1 MRNEEPNAEPAQAS
15 GPGPYEGWE
24 GRVGRTFAGSD
35 PWWQEP
41 ARPPEGSPNIVVVLV
56 DDLGYADLGCYGSE
70 IDTPNIDR
78 MAAEGLRYLNFH
90 VNPMCSPT
98 RASLLTGLNHHDV
111 GVGHV
116 CHSDPG
122 FPGYTAELTEHCA
135 TIAEILRDGGY
146 ATFMVGK
153 WHLCKDSNLV
163 GPRHSWPLQRGFD
176 RYYGILDGF
185 TNFHHPHRVIRDN
198 SVVSTDRYPDGYYF
212 TDDITDEAIS
222 MVREQKAARPDQP
235 FFLYLAHGAVH
246 APLQA
251 KDADIAKYRGA
262 YEAGWDE
269 IRVRRYRRQIE
280 LGVVD
285 PDTRLP
291 PRNAEEGNDVTPWDD
306 LEPKQQELFARYM
319 EVFAAMVDNV
329 DQNFGRLRAAL
340 EEMGQWDN
348 TLVLF
353 TSDNGASRE
362 GEDTGCS
369 QYFEILSPTQGSI
382 DTDHDRLD
390 LIGGPQTLA
399 HYPRG
404 WAMAGNTPFRLYKC
418 NTHAGGHQVAMI
430 SSWPERLA
438 DPGGFRR
445 QYLHITDVLPT
456 VLDIVGL
463 ASPQERNGLATKQPL
478 AGSSFAATF
487 TDPDAAESH
496 TEQYYEQQGHRGF
509 YRQGW
514 EAVTLHRPMT
524 PFGDHEWELYNLAAD
539 PTETD
544 DRSEAEP
551 ELRRELA
558 EAWEEAAHRYQVYP
572 LEEGSFLKFTQRP
585 PSESVYEAPVRITPS
600 TETLERYRSMKL
612 IAARSFTVDVVFDYA
627 PGDAG
632 MLVAHGDQGGGYALY
647 IEDSE
652 LVYAHNGY
660 GHMRLLAA
668 GRPAE
673 GRRTVRLDYTIT
685 DGFAWDLR
693 VLVDGVETAADN
705 GFTGMWTMAPFEG
718 IDVGID
724 RRSPVSWD
732 IYERHGPFPY
742 SNDIESVTYT
752 PGALGRMAAANT
764 VEILRKM
771 GSRFE

>member
-1 MRNEEPNAEPAQAS
+1 MSSTLGTDPTTP
-15 GPGPYEGWE
+15 PGAYQGWE
-24 GRVGRTFAGSD
+24 GRVGRTMAGSD
-35 PWWQEP
+35 PWWAEA
-41 ARPPEGSPNIVVVLV
+41 ARAPEGAPNIVVVLV
-56 DDLGYADLGCYGSE
+56 DDLGFADLGCYGSE
-70 IDTPNIDR
+70 IDTPHIDR

-135 TIAEILRDGGY
+135 TMAEILQAAGY
-146 ATFMVGK
+146 ATLMVGK

-176 RYYGILDGF
+176 HYYGILDGF
-185 TNFHHPHRVIRDN
+185 TNFHHPHRLIRDN
-198 SVVSTDRYPDGYYF
+198 SVVRTDRYPDDYYF
-212 TDDITDEAIS
+212 TDDITDEAIA

-251 KDADIAKYRGA
+251 KEADMTKYRGA
-262 YEAGWDE
+262 YNAGWDE
-269 IRVRRYRRQIE
+269 IRDRRYRRQIE
-280 LGVVD
+280 LGIVD
-285 PDTRLP
+285 AGTTLA
-291 PRNAEEGNDVTPWDD
+291 PRNTEEGNDVTPWDE
-306 LEPKQQELFARYM
+306 LSPVQQEVFARYM

-329 DQNFGRLRAAL
+329 DQNFGRLRGAL
-340 EEMGQWDN
+340 EDLGEWDN

-369 QYFEILSPTQGSI
+369 QYFEILSPTTG
-382 DTDHDRLD
+382 DVAVDHARLD
-390 LIGGPQTLA
+390 LLGGPQTLA

-430 SSWPERLA
+430 SSWPDGLA
-438 DPGGFRR
+438 DPGGLRR

-456 VLDIVGL
+456 VLDVVGL
-463 ASPQERNGLATKQPL
+463 PAPSARNGAPLKGPL
-478 AGSSFAATF
+478 AGASFAATF
-487 TDPDAAESH
+487 TDAGAPEH
-496 TEQYYEQQGHRGF
+496 HPEQYYEQQGHRGF

-524 PFGDHEWELYNLAAD
+524 PFGDHEWEVYHLAED
-539 PTETD
+539 PTEMVD
-544 DRSEAEP
+544 LSDAEP
-551 ELRRELA
+551 ERRQELID
-558 EAWEEAAHRYQVYP
+558 AWEAAAHRYQVYP
-572 LEEGSFLKFTQRP
+572 LDEGSMLKFVQRP
-585 PSESVYEAPVRITPS
+585 PSEQVYEAPVRITPG
-600 TETLERYRSMKL
+600 TDTLERYRSMKL
-612 IAARSFTVDVVFDYA
+612 IAARSFTVDTVFRYA
-627 PGDAG
+627 DGDAG

-647 IEDSE
+647 IDDGE
-652 LVYAHNGY
+652 LVYCHNGY
-660 GHMRLLAA
+660 GHMRHLS
-668 GRPAE
+668 GGPPAP
-673 GRRTVRLDYTIT
+673 GNHTVRLAFTIT

-693 VLVDGVETAADN
+693 ILVDGAEVAAGE

-732 IYERHGPFPY
+732 IYRRHGPFPY
-742 SNDIESVTYT
+742 TNTIESVTYT
-752 PGALGRMAAANT
+752 PGEPGRMASIHT
-764 VEILRKM
+764 TRILKEM
-771 GSRFE
+771 GARFE